1 MEEGLPFFPPHLSV
15 RVGEDETDGGK
26 EVRLARAI
34 AADDDIVF
42 GREGLDNGLF
52 FVSFFF
58 LIFGAGSVL
67 GTFFFS
73 VVLWGGGGIK
83 LTT

>member
-1 MEEGLPFFPPHLSV
+1 MEEGLPFFPPHLGI

-26 EVRLARAI
+26 EVGLAGAI

-42 GREGLDNGLF
+42 GREGLDDGLF

-58 LIFGAGSVL
+58 FNFWRRFSV
-67 GTFFFS
+67 GYFFFS
-73 VVLWGGGGIK
+73 R
-83 LTT
+83 